1 MCGRVRHGT
10 FREPREGSS
19 FAKVSCAKRG
29 KLEEEEVGNEG
40 RENEK
45 EEKERKK
52 KTKQRC
58 GREERG
64 EKG

>member
-45 EEKERKK
+45 GEKERKK
-52 KTKQRC
+52 KRSNGVEGKK
-58 GREERG
+58 EG